1 MDALSVENEVRHREA
16 RCRARPTIR
25 GGRPRAARD
34 LLDQQR
40 SQPVLRMQFHNQIL
54 ATLPRAELEQL
65 QPGLEHV
72 QLRPRMIAYDPLT
85 PIQHVYFVESGV
97 ISIVSIMRD
106 RSAIETATIGCEGM
120 IGLPIF
126 LGVDAVPEQAFV
138 QVVPGDAYRMSAD
151 RFTAV
156 APQLPTLSRYLNRFA
171 VCLFTLAAQCSG
183 CNRVHTMEQR
193 CARWLLM
200 VHDRMRGDD
209 FVLTQDFLS
218 QMLGVRRATVS
229 ETMSV
234 LQSAGFVSYTRGRI
248 TVADRRGLEEA
259 ACECYGIIRSTFAR
273 ILEGR
278 TEPNILETMRLS
290 EGGASIAGDGDGDGM
305 AERIVGARD

>member
-1 MDALSVENEVRHREA
+1 ME
-16 RCRARPTIR
+16 
-25 GGRPRAARD
+25 
-34 LLDQQR
+34 
-40 SQPVLRMQFHNQIL
+40 FHNQIL
-54 ATLPRAELEQL
+54 ATLPRAELDRL
-65 QPGLEHV
+65 QPALEHV
-72 QLRPRMIAYDPLT
+72 QLTPRMIAYDPLT

-120 IGLPIF
+120 IGLPVF

-138 QVVPGDAYRMSAD
+138 QVVPGDAYRMAAD
-151 RFTAV
+151 RFTAL
-156 APQLPTLSRYLNRFA
+156 APQLPALSQYLNRFA

-229 ETMSV
+229 ETMSE

-248 TVADRRGLEEA
+248 TVINRRGLEETS
-259 ACECYGIIRSTFAR
+259 CECYGIIRSTFSR

-278 TEPNILETMRLS
+278 HEPNVLETMRLS
-290 EGGASIAGDGDGDGM
+290 EEGSTTAGDGDGDGM
-305 AERIVGARD
+305 AERTVGARD